1 MAGHRNGQG
10 AFRIGAT
17 LLALSCLGTLVA
29 RADAVTLSPI
39 KDNTLYEPIA
49 PDAFADMSDGLGPT
63 MFAGKVKDA
72 DADPGTGTRVAL
84 RRAVLEF
91 DIAGNVPSGA
101 TIDSV
106 QLTLFCDKVAQ
117 AANFNVTLN
126 RLLSEWGEGTSNTGN
141 SQQGRGEP
149 ATTNDETW
157 RHTFYSSQFWGTP
170 GGDYTLT
177 ASATKAVGPT
187 GAYTWGST
195 SGMVGDV
202 QAWLNNASQ
211 NHGWII
217 LSNETVIQTTK
228 RFATRENATVNN
240 RPKLVVN
247 YTPLTTQGACCN
259 GSTCA
264 LTAPGSCVLPGVYKG
279 NGTTCSPNP
288 CVVLTGACCANNG
301 TCTEV
306 TQSSCSA
313 FGGSYRGDN
322 TTCAATDCPVVLTPY
337 VDALPIPPVATP
349 VSGTPGGV
357 ATYNMAMKESR
368 VQLHSQLSPTTVW
381 GFDDGFHGAGI
392 LGPTIVAGSGQAVTV
407 NWTNDLR
414 VFATGQLRTAH
425 YLPVDTCVP
434 DAMNHAQTVFHLHGG
449 HVPAAVD
456 GYPESTFLPGDPPVT
471 YVYPNNQQ
479 AGYLWYHD
487 HSLGVTRLN
496 VYMGLAGLYFL
507 RDSVESA
514 LNLPTGEFEVPLVIQ
529 DRRFNADGSFRYP
542 AAWEDHVFGDK
553 VMVNGK
559 VWPYLDVKKG
569 KYRFRI
575 VNGSGSR
582 VYTLGLSPPSGPL
595 SFTVIGTEL
604 GLLETPVNG
613 VGQLTI
619 GPGERYDVVVNF
631 AGLDTG
637 DEVLLENSAG
647 APFPNGTVDL
657 TDVMK
662 FRVTSAAGDS
672 DPLPSTLRTIIH
684 TNPASAARTRD
695 FRLKKSGLDGCG
707 RQSWK
712 INDLGWFDI
721 AEYPELGTTEIWRFI
736 NDSGSAHPMHMH
748 LVAFQVLDRDG
759 FTTGAG
765 GVIIPNGNPQAP
777 PAEENGW
784 KDTAL
789 VAPNQIL
796 RVIARFEDYKG
807 KYAYHCH
814 ILEHEDNE
822 MMRQFQTVL
831 CGDHVVDPTEG
842 CDDGALA
849 GLDGCNST
857 CDVEEFFELAGSA
870 AGGSVSVTVSGQVVT
885 VTTVV
890 GQTAAQVAQALA
902 NAINANTALQ
912 ALGITA
918 TAQGARLIVSG
929 DMTSALIG
937 DAGLQS
943 RLDLRVEK
951 TRLWWANSAGA
962 TSYDVLR
969 GSLDQLRST
978 AGNFASPLV
987 TQLCLANNRA
997 DTYWLHAETPAAGQ
1011 GVWYLIR
1018 AQPGGTYDSGAPS
1031 QSGSR
1036 DAEVA
1041 ASGNACP

>member
-1 MAGHRNGQG
+1 MSH
-10 AFRIGAT
+10 T
-17 LLALSCLGTLVA
+17 LCSFWHG
-29 RADAVTLSPI
+29 
-39 KDNTLYEPIA
+39 
-49 PDAFADMSDGLGPT
+49 
-63 MFAGKVKDA
+63 VK
-72 DADPGTGTRVAL
+72 
-84 RRAVLEF
+84 
-91 DIAGNVPSGA
+91 
-101 TIDSV
+101 
-106 QLTLFCDKVAQ
+106 
-117 AANFNVTLN
+117 
-126 RLLSEWGEGTSNTGN
+126 
-141 SQQGRGEP
+141 
-149 ATTNDETW
+149 
-157 RHTFYSSQFWGTP
+157 
-170 GGDYTLT
+170 
-177 ASATKAVGPT
+177 
-187 GAYTWGST
+187 
-195 SGMVGDV
+195 
-202 QAWLNNASQ
+202 
-211 NHGWII
+211 
-217 LSNETVIQTTK
+217 
-228 RFATRENATVNN
+228 
-240 RPKLVVN
+240 
-247 YTPLTTQGACCN
+247 
-259 GSTCA
+259 
-264 LTAPGSCVLPGVYKG
+264 
-279 NGTTCSPNP
+279 
-288 CVVLTGACCANNG
+288 
-301 TCTEV
+301 
-306 TQSSCSA
+306 
-313 FGGSYRGDN
+313 
-322 TTCAATDCPVVLTPY
+322 
-337 VDALPIPPVATP
+337 
-349 VSGTPGGV
+349 
-357 ATYNMAMKESR
+357 SR
-368 VQLHSQLSPTTVW
+368 
-381 GFDDGFHGAGI
+381 
-392 LGPTIVAGSGQAVTV
+392 
-407 NWTNDLR
+407 
-414 VFATGQLRTAH
+414 
-425 YLPVDTCVP
+425 
-434 DAMNHAQTVFHLHGG
+434 
-449 HVPAAVD
+449 
-456 GYPESTFLPGDPPVT
+456 
-471 YVYPNNQQ
+471 
-479 AGYLWYHD
+479 
-487 HSLGVTRLN
+487 
-496 VYMGLAGLYFL
+496 
-507 RDSVESA
+507 
-514 LNLPTGEFEVPLVIQ
+514 

-662 FRVTSAAGDS
+662 FRVTSAAGDA
-672 DPLPSTLRTIIH
+672 DPLPSTLRTIVH
-684 TNPASAARTRD
+684 TNPATAARTRD

-765 GVIIPNGNPQAP
+765 GLIIPNGNPQAP

-918 TAQGARLIVSG
+918 TAQGTRLIVSG
-929 DMTSALIG
+929 DITSVTIG

-951 TRLWWANSAGA
+951 TRLWWANPAGA

-1036 DAEVA
+1036 DGEIA